1 MNLKQPR
8 QRRGLA
14 TIITSAIMMSAVV
27 MMGSAGVVWSQTSL
41 AVQQADMANTASN
54 YMNKLNESLVFEYV
68 YCTSDPCDQIN
79 VVLTNIGHVGLDVSE
94 LTISEKMSGFSKIQS
109 VTNGQITPQNSIE
122 ITVNDAGFSSYDILD
137 VMVKTNRGNIIQTQT
152 NT

>member
-68 YCTSDPCDQIN
+68 YCASDPCDQIN
-79 VVLTNIGHVGLDVSE
+79 VVLTNVGHVGLDVSE

-122 ITVNDAGFSSYDILD
+122 ITVNDAGFSSYDVLD

-152 NT
+152 HT

>member
-68 YCTSDPCDQIN
+68 YCASDPCDQIN

-94 LTISEKMSGFSKIQS
+94 LTISEKMSGFNKIQS

-122 ITVNDAGFSSYDILD
+122 ITVNDAGFSSYDVLD

>member
-68 YCTSDPCDQIN
+68 YCASDPCDQIN
-79 VVLTNIGHVGLDVSE
+79 VVLTNVGHVGLDVSE

-109 VTNGQITPQNSIE
+109 ITNGQITPQNSIE
-122 ITVNDAGFSSYDILD
+122 ITVNDAGFSSYGVLD

>member
-68 YCTSDPCDQIN
+68 YCASDPCDQIN

-122 ITVNDAGFSSYDILD
+122 ITVNDAGFSSYGVLD

>member
-1 MNLKQPR
+1 MNLKQTR

-68 YCTSDPCDQIN
+68 YCASDPCDQIN
-79 VVLTNIGHVGLDVSE
+79 VVLTNVGHVGLDVSE

-122 ITVNDAGFSSYDILD
+122 ITVNDAGFSSYGVLD

>member
-68 YCTSDPCDQIN
+68 YCASDPCDQIN
-79 VVLTNIGHVGLDVSE
+79 VVLTNVGHVGLDVSE

-137 VMVKTNRGNIIQTQT
+137 IMVKTNRGNIIQTQT

>member
-1 MNLKQPR
+1 MNLKQSR

-68 YCTSDPCDQIN
+68 YCASDPCDQIN
-79 VVLTNIGHVGLDVSE
+79 VVLTNVGHVGLDVSE